1 MLFFTI
7 IIYCLCAFRVSIQ
20 HVSIQKSRHL
30 RISTSERSEDSNSGS
45 GGDIIETNI
54 FAISSEGGN
63 IIYHVSNNGRT
74 FSKKT
79 IEDLRTYTLTFV
91 SEKGSATKASK
102 ANVEMDL
109 DYTRVDPSDV
119 NLTVNPFGSQ
129 HSSDSEVFENGGGTK
144 PSQLQAVQKAVRLT
158 KDEKEK
164 IFFDDNEQEDYL
176 KTSAALQESELTSKG
191 EDVSPEVIVRGI
203 LDEIVNDVLAHSS
216 SAVTV
221 ESASDT
227 AIEEDRLRDDVNRS
241 RSSSKEKPLVLDFD
255 DDHYLHNG
263 HLSDIESQ
271 SDAGVNAIRRNSL
284 SRHEE
289 LPNVHPL
296 HTHILLYTQKYDARR
311 TLYALSCLKS
321 VISTN
326 PHLVTVAL
334 TTSNIGSTTTPHV
347 TQVLNLL
354 IRHRRSV
361 LGKNFNSELPPDASV
376 GVRSSMFV
384 EVLISVCLFYIR
396 GYYPNLMMSKLSE
409 VELNANKEI
418 QILSSD
424 VLTMIFSEL
433 TVIAQSS
440 GRGVATYIGELLLK
454 CKVSM
459 LLFFTLHCTV

>member
-1 MLFFTI
+1 MCD
-7 IIYCLCAFRVSIQ
+7 YRVSIQ
-20 HVSIQKSRHL
+20 HVSIHKSKHL

-45 GGDIIETNI
+45 GGDVVETNI

-63 IIYHVSNNGRT
+63 IIYHVSNNGRS

-79 IEDLRTYTLTFV
+79 IEDLRTYTLAFV
-91 SEKGSATKASK
+91 SDKGSTTKASK

-109 DYTRVDPSDV
+109 DFTRVDPSDV

-129 HSSDSEVFENGGGTK
+129 HSSDSEVFENGRTK
-144 PSQLQAVQKAVRLT
+144 PSQLQALQNAVRLT

-164 IFFDDNEQEDYL
+164 IFFDDNEQEDYS
-176 KTSAALQESELTSKG
+176 KNSAALQQESELTSKS
-191 EDVSPEVIVRGI
+191 EDLSPEVIVRGI
-203 LDEIVNDVLAHSS
+203 LDEIVNGVPTHSS
-216 SAVTV
+216 LAATV
-221 ESASDT
+221 ESASEM
-227 AIEEDRLRDDVNRS
+227 IEDDQLRDEVNRS
-241 RSSSKEKPLVLDFD
+241 RSSSKEKPHILDLD
-255 DDHYLHNG
+255 EDHFLHNG
-263 HLSDIESQ
+263 HISDIESQ
-271 SDAGVNAIRRNSL
+271 SDASVSAVRRNSL
-284 SRHEE
+284 SCHEE

-321 VISTN
+321 VISTS

-347 TQVLNLL
+347 AQVLNLL

-361 LGKNFNSELPPDASV
+361 LGKNFNGELPPDASV

-454 CKVSM
+454 CKVG
-459 LLFFTLHCTV
+459 TLHV